1 WIRNSMPKGYEWP
14 GNFRELEQC
23 VRNVMV
29 HGEYSPQ
36 QERPILLDSE
46 TQSAPTLNQWIR
58 LLVNREF
65 AKTPNLAQVA
75 ERLQVDRRTVK
86 KYLSL
91 NS

>member
-1 WIRNSMPKGYEWP
+1 MPRHYSWP

-29 HGEYSPQ
+29 HGEY
-36 QERPILLDSE
+36 R
-46 TQSAPTLNQWIR
+46 TQLEPDMYKGDEDEQPSSTPTLNQWIQ

-75 ERLQVDRRTVK
+75 DRLQVDRRTVK
-86 KYLSL
+86 KYLSH
-91 NS
+91 SH